1 MLAVSELV
9 IFTEVGQKVNVS
21 RAPQESLQVHFCHFA
36 RQFDHIIRRVQ
47 QFQELMRLHK
57 VSATLLAE
65 ILDQTPFGVLFGT
78 ITLRSQEHCDSLT
91 DFLQAEVGSELIL
104 EDLGDHGFDSFGV
117 EWRVLALDI

>member
-47 QFQELMRLHK
+47 
-57 VSATLLAE
+57 
-65 ILDQTPFGVLFGT
+65 
-78 ITLRSQEHCDSLT
+78 
-91 DFLQAEVGSELIL
+91 
-104 EDLGDHGFDSFGV
+104 
-117 EWRVLALDI
+117 